1 MDKIEGSTLKNC
13 WHDLAT
19 DQRWHVVST
28 LKSYIDELHEV
39 SREYYRFPGPM
50 GSDGP
55 VECAGPTDVFGIR
68 PPGPFNTSGEHIAHF
83 NRHRN
88 PPPLEGS
95 LPLVLTHNDLSMRNI
110 ILGSDQKVWMINWGR
125 SGFYPPWCEYLTMD
139 SCAVNGEAPQD
150 WRDYIPEVTG
160 DWSSVEEKLWG

>member
-1 MDKIEGSTLKNC
+1 MEKIEGSTLKNC

-19 DQRWHVVST
+19 DQRRHVVST
-28 LKSYIDELHEV
+28 LKSYIDELRS
-39 SREYYRFPGPM
+39 SRGSTFAFR

-68 PPGPFNTSGEHIAHF
+68 PLGPFNTSGELIAHL
-83 NRHRN
+83 NRHSN
-88 PPPLEGS
+88 PPPS
-95 LPLVLTHNDLSMRNI
+95 LPPVLTHNDLSMRNI
-110 ILGSDQKVWMINWGR
+110 ILGSDQKVWMIDWGR
-125 SGFYPPWCEYLTMD
+125 SEFYPPWCEYLTMD

-160 DWSSVEEKLWG
+160 DWSSVEGKLWG